1 MVVCFEHVFETAFQ
15 AVSCVQ
21 QEAHKN
27 TRNPRICKGNKRRF
41 FRAFAWRFLTSCFEF
56 EQKNPVQGRICIE
69 SPFIF
74 VFFRTKFFLL
84 FFQLLVSVEKCFS
97 SQKILLGNL
106 SSVLGSP
113 FPKKNV
119 CLGPFVCVQS
129 TKNLARFILFLSAF
143 FSFLNLDQVDNCIK
157 FVQRG
162 SFPVQGLFALRG
174 SMARKCIFFAVSVSK
189 NSFFSN

>member
-1 MVVCFEHVFETAFQ
+1 MFETAFQ

-74 VFFRTKFFLL
+74 VFFPYKIFFTFLPAFGFRWKVFFFSENSSGKSFFCSWFAFPEEKCLLRTFCVCAIYEESCQIYFVPFSFLL
-84 FFQLLVSVEKCFS
+84 FSESWPSWQLHQVCAKRKFS
-97 SQKILLGNL
+97 SAR
-106 SSVLGSP
+106 
-113 FPKKNV
+113 
-119 CLGPFVCVQS
+119 FVCF
-129 TKNLARFILFLSAF
+129 TRFYGKEVYFLCSFCLKEF
-143 FSFLNLDQVDNCIK
+143 FF
-157 FVQRG
+157 
-162 SFPVQGLFALRG
+162 
-174 SMARKCIFFAVSVSK
+174 
-189 NSFFSN
+189 